1 MTESLSRI
9 YASYI
14 DAQDPGK
21 STAFVYVMG
30 EVKNQGPYTVGSGV
44 ATLLR

>member
-1 MTESLSRI
+1 VRKLL
-9 YASYI
+9 
-14 DAQDPGK
+14 
-21 STAFVYVMG
+21 VYVMG